1 MADPQT
7 RFLVVDNFST
17 MRRIV
22 RNLLKAIGYYNV
34 AEAQDGLMALA
45 KLRSEPFDFVISDW
59 NMLNMDGLTMLRNI
73 RSDPALAKIPVLLVM
88 SQPKKENI
96 IIAMQ
101 AGANGYVMKPF
112 TAASLDDKLMQ
123 IFERLEKGAD

>member
-1 MADPQT
+1 
-7 RFLVVDNFST
+7 
-17 MRRIV
+17 
-22 RNLLKAIGYYNV
+22 
-34 AEAQDGLMALA
+34 
-45 KLRSEPFDFVISDW
+45 
-59 NMLNMDGLTMLRNI
+59 MLNMDGLTMLRNI

-123 IFERLEKGAD
+123 IFERLEKGTV